1 MEIKV
6 ERFAINKRDFFT
18 ISTFKFND
26 ELYANLRSLIVN
38 VEGNEYKYGKNED
51 KELFDVV
58 QFFLRFQENIDHINY
73 ISLHINEEK
82 WFNTLFKKE
91 LEETDFKNGL
101 SIDRP
106 EMKLV
111 LPDEEGHYDPEEL
124 LNSLCC
130 IERDEYELD
139 DFNTLQVPPIYK
151 FFGPRMNPSSCHC
164 VHFDI
169 VVYILMKR
177 FPRIRSDLTRLLTVE
192 LEIANVT
199 NQTIEEVTR
208 TRLIQLEIENERLRG
223 ENTNL
228 LTEIREVRRQNEQL
242 QETIDELY
250 NMNLGSTQDVSHLRR
265 DVGYLTQDMHD
276 VSNAIAEV
284 NERVGILSINNQKLN
299 TVHDVFII
307 YFSES
312 KPSDIDKRNDCE
324 DDEIWLSTYNG
335 QLSNYRRS
343 VPNDAYL
350 LYQIDSNR
358 LDSFKFITENEVLEE
373 YILDIY
379 QRNIKI
385 YIPSFHRFIDEINRL
400 MNADGKYE
408 VVRNLQVINER
419 IKNNNRQHQE
429 QRAETERKQQLLEQ
443 YNDLHININR
453 YKRRVYA
460 KVNEN
465 SYRLVN
471 EFDEA
476 YNYPWIYRYGTNG
489 SKSGEISMLLLTQD
503 IFTNEHDT
511 RIRYE

>member
-1 MEIKV
+1 
-6 ERFAINKRDFFT
+6 
-18 ISTFKFND
+18 
-26 ELYANLRSLIVN
+26 
-38 VEGNEYKYGKNED
+38 
-51 KELFDVV
+51 
-58 QFFLRFQENIDHINY
+58 
-73 ISLHINEEK
+73 
-82 WFNTLFKKE
+82 
-91 LEETDFKNGL
+91 
-101 SIDRP
+101 
-106 EMKLV
+106 
-111 LPDEEGHYDPEEL
+111 
-124 LNSLCC
+124 
-130 IERDEYELD
+130 
-139 DFNTLQVPPIYK
+139 
-151 FFGPRMNPSSCHC
+151 
-164 VHFDI
+164 
-169 VVYILMKR
+169 MKR

-250 NMNLGSTQDVSHLRR
+250 NMNLGSTQDVSHLCR

-429 QRAETERKQQLLEQ
+429 QRAETDRKRQLLEQ